1 MAERQSDEMQG
12 EITPDGI
19 QRMRNRIGNL
29 IPQPK
34 PFNTEASEDSI
45 RHHAFSYGDDNPLW
59 CDAEYGAKTRWGSA
73 IGAPGYVGTMG
84 VSVASPIPPEVRA
97 KGAGALRGVPNYL
110 SGSSW
115 TWVRPVY
122 PGDRVFKR
130 YYIAKVE
137 EKRSEFGGGKA
148 VVVHHKHEFTN
159 SRNEVV
165 AIMRNYFFHVEREAS
180 EKTGKYAEIEQ
191 PRYDEDELA
200 RIDEAYASEI
210 VRGGEPRYWE
220 DVKEGETLPTMV
232 RGPLCVTDILL
243 WHSGRGFGAMFG
255 VAALKMGYE
264 NRRKVPAFYT
274 RNEYNAWDVAQRV
287 HWDNARAQRVGN
299 PRAYDYGSMRTH
311 WITNFL
317 TNWMGDDGWL
327 LKQSDQIRRFNFM
340 GDTSWVHGKI
350 VRKYAEGK
358 RHMVD
363 LELWAENQRGEVTAP
378 GEATIILP
386 SREHGPV
393 VLPGE
398 AGEFKPSV
406 QNTDYSVIVEE

>member
-1 MAERQSDEMQG
+1 
-12 EITPDGI
+12 
-19 QRMRNRIGNL
+19 
-29 IPQPK
+29 
-34 PFNTEASEDSI
+34 
-45 RHHAFSYGDDNPLW
+45 
-59 CDAEYGAKTRWGSA
+59 
-73 IGAPGYVGTMG
+73 
-84 VSVASPIPPEVRA
+84 
-97 KGAGALRGVPNYL
+97 
-110 SGSSW
+110 
-115 TWVRPVY
+115 
-122 PGDRVFKR
+122 
-130 YYIAKVE
+130 
-137 EKRSEFGGGKA
+137 
-148 VVVHHKHEFTN
+148 
-159 SRNEVV
+159 
-165 AIMRNYFFHVEREAS
+165 
-180 EKTGKYAEIEQ
+180 
-191 PRYDEDELA
+191 
-200 RIDEAYASEI
+200 
-210 VRGGEPRYWE
+210 
-220 DVKEGETLPTMV
+220 
-232 RGPLCVTDILL
+232 
-243 WHSGRGFGAMFG
+243 
-255 VAALKMGYE
+255 
-264 NRRKVPAFYT
+264 T
-274 RNEYNAWDVAQRV
+274 RNEYNAWDVGEGGEK
-287 HWDNARAQRVGN
+287 DNARAQRVGN